1 MMDFK
6 LGDTVGDYEIVSV
19 LGAGGMGRVYK
30 VRNILSDRLEAMK
43 VLLPHLLE
51 APEQAERFLREI
63 RLQASLD
70 HANIAALRTAL
81 RHGDQMVMV
90 MELVDGTA
98 LQSLLGGRPLPVQ
111 EAISYMV
118 QVLAALSYAH
128 GRGVIHR
135 DIKPANIMVTHKGM
149 IKLTDF
155 GLAKLL
161 HDRKLTATGATMGS
175 LYYMSPEQVKGD
187 TDVDTRSDLYSL
199 GVTFYEAVAGQRPFQ
214 GETDYAVMSAHL
226 NQSPV
231 PPVDLNP
238 GIPPELNR
246 IILKA
251 LAKEPSERFQSADEF
266 LTAIQGV
273 PGYAEEQAV
282 EKTLAVSSVSA
293 PKPAPEVLSRPT
305 TPGSVAPAPSTSANM
320 EMAFVLFMDLVSYST
335 LHMDRQSQRIQ
346 QLQEVV
352 RNTKEFQRAQESG
365 QLISLPTGDGMAL
378 VFFQN
383 PVAPVQCATEISR
396 ALQSYPE
403 LKLRMGVHTGPVY
416 RIADINA
423 NWNVAGGGI
432 NLAQRVMDCG
442 DAGHILV
449 SKTVA
454 DILSQLSD
462 WSDHLHDFGEH
473 EVKHGVKVQ
482 LVNFCTGAVGNPN
495 LPQKISQKL
504 PVITAT
510 PPPPVSHLL
519 PAAASNRKLY
529 WLGGGLAAVAIVVFG
544 VLQFARRNTVPES
557 RIPAPPAAVTPAEP
571 SASAPPPPPTP
582 TGTTTPAPP
591 SGSTPMPAT
600 AAAFP
605 QQLPVDVAPQASDQE
620 APRQPSPPAA
630 VVPPQNRTESQP
642 VQQPP
647 ATTAATTPAQAS
659 PSSVDRALLQELR
672 ERMIFLAARAS
683 AVRGS
688 VETLENQQRQ
698 AGLSLRVDMAAAK
711 QSVEYLMGEA
721 DASLAAGDAATAKRN
736 LDLAEQNVEKL
747 ERFLGL

>member
-30 VRNILSDRLEAMK
+30 VRNVLSDRLEAMK
-43 VLLPHLLE
+43 VLLPNVTE
-51 APEQAERFLREI
+51 APEQTERFLREI

-81 RHGDQMVMV
+81 RHGDQLVMV
-90 MELVDGTA
+90 MELVEGTA
-98 LQSLLGGRPLPVQ
+98 LQALLAGRPLPLQ

-149 IKLTDF
+149 VKLTDF
-155 GLAKLL
+155 GIAKLL

-187 TDVDTRSDLYSL
+187 TAFDTRSDLYSL

-214 GETDYAVMSAHL
+214 GDTDYVIMSAHL
-226 NQSPV
+226 NHSPV

-238 GIPPELNR
+238 SIPPELNR

-251 LAKEPSERFQSADEF
+251 LAKEPSDRFQSADEF
-266 LTAIQGV
+266 LTAIQRV
-273 PGYAEEQAV
+273 PGYAEEQTV
-282 EKTLAVSSVSA
+282 EKTLAVSSVPA
-293 PKPAPEVLSRPT
+293 PKPTPEVLSRPT
-305 TPGSVAPAPSTSANM
+305 TPGSVTPAPSTSANM

-346 QLQEVV
+346 QLQEIV
-352 RNTKEFQRAQESG
+352 RSTDEFRRAQESG

-416 RIADINA
+416 RIADINT

-449 SKTVA
+449 SKSVS

-462 WSDHLHDFGEH
+462 WSGHLQDFGEH
-473 EVKHGVKVQ
+473 EVKHGVMVQ
-482 LVNFCTGAVGNPN
+482 LVNYCTGEVGNPN

-504 PVITAT
+504 PVISAA

-529 WLGGGLAAVAIVVFG
+529 WLGGGLAAVAIVVLG
-544 VLQFARRNTVPES
+544 ILQFAQRDTGPES
-557 RIPAPPAAVTPAEP
+557 RTPAPPAAVTPAEP
-571 SASAPPPPPTP
+571 SAPPPPPTH

-591 SGSTPMPAT
+591 SGSTPTPANS
-600 AAAFP
+600 AAFP
-605 QQLPVDVAPQASDQE
+605 PQLPVDVAPQASDQE

-647 ATTAATTPAQAS
+647 STAAATIPAQAS
-659 PSSVDRALLQELR
+659 LSSVDRALQELR

-688 VETLENQQRQ
+688 VETLESQQRQ
-698 AGLSLRVDMAAAK
+698 AGLSLRGDMAAAK